1 MSGHGAANEVA
12 TDELPVV
19 PIGRSGYNNFG
30 DDIVIIHTCLPP
42 TALLPADVEYPNV
55 GQCVPPTPT
64 EPLQPT
70 LEANALEAEL
80 RHMR

>member
-1 MSGHGAANEVA
+1 MSGRGAANEVA
-12 TDELPVV
+12 TDERPVV

-30 DDIVIIHTCLPP
+30 FDIVIIHNSLLS
-42 TALLPADVEYPNV
+42 TALLPADVEYLNA
-55 GQCVPPTPT
+55 GQRVPPTPT